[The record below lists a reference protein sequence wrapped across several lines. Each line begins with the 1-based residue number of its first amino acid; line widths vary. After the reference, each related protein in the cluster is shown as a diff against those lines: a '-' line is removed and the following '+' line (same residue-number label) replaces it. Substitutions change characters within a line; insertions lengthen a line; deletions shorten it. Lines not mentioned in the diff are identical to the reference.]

1 MLMLLHHQRP
11 DGEVDTFH
19 LKPGRKFHIGRGS
32 SCEVRILDLS
42 LSRKHCAV
50 EFMEGQWMLIDLM
63 STNGCKL
70 NGDPVVG
77 SLPIADGGVITAG
90 QTTLVAALSEKPA
103 ASAAPASRSTG
114 SLPAMP
120 EELATEQDP
129 LPEGGQDTTHM
140 PEHRV
145 ANRDWEPQ
153 SATTKAPSGVL
164 ELRPREQPSDSAPAP
179 AAPLG
184 GDRRY
189 VITVLG
195 VRVGPLTQ
203 AEARDL
209 KAKEQ
214 LGQVTTADLERFPR
228 PT

>member
-11 DGEVDTFH
+11 DGEVDTYH

-50 EFMEGQWMLIDLM
+50 EFIDGRWMVLDMM

-70 NGDPVVG
+70 DGDPVVG
-77 SLPIADGGVITAG
+77 SLPVGDGGVITAG
-90 QTTLVAALSEKPA
+90 QTTLVAALRPL
-103 ASAAPASRSTG
+103 PGTVG
-114 SLPAMP
+114 SVSDTVPAMP
-120 EELATEQDP
+120 SQLAMDQDP
-129 LPEGGQDTTHM
+129 LPEDSQEATHM

-145 ANRDWEPQ
+145 ANHDWEPQ
-153 SATTKAPSGVL
+153 SAAAKAPSGVL
-164 ELRPREQPSDSAPAP
+164 EPRHLDIPYGKPIAPAAAAAP
-179 AAPLG
+179 AAPAE
-184 GDRRY
+184 DRRY
-189 VITVLG
+189 VISVLG
-195 VRVGPLTQ
+195 VRVGPLTH

-214 LGQVTTADLERFPR
+214 LGQLTAADLERYPR
-228 PT
+228 S